1 MVDPGVGPKE
11 YEEAVLH
18 DAEAHIG
25 LGVALIA
32 ELVLKKSDLSNM

>member
-1 MVDPGVGPKE
+1 MVYSGVGPKE

-18 DAEAHIG
+18 DAEAHID

-32 ELVLKKSDLSNM
+32 ELVLKKSNLSDM